1 MFKGALTHGS
11 SGFVGTNCRISEAP
25 KIYLVSSA
33 SQKQFDLIPLAQCDV
48 NWSLEIYA
56 LGVNKIN
63 CFVEAIDVR
72 PDSSI

>member
-11 SGFVGTNCRISEAP
+11 SDFVGTNCRISEAP

-48 NWSLEIYA
+48 WELGAWKYTHLE
-56 LGVNKIN
+56 
-63 CFVEAIDVR
+63 
-72 PDSSI
+72 